1 VSIKRPHLFLVV
13 SVVFLTLLPW
23 KVAEGQTFKNCRAVR
38 AKYPSGVA
46 INFSVTGTSRAEINR
61 VVYLRN
67 QRLDL
72 DKDGLICENENLQS
86 IGTTTTVPVTTTT
99 TVPVTT
105 TTTVPVTRR
114 TPVSN
119 LEEFVRVY
127 GAAVTTIECVGDYGG
142 TASGTSILN
151 SYTDQRLIDKG
162 IRSTLVTNYWVI
174 SECEGG
180 RKDWLSR
187 QVVVRSRAGE
197 CVGYIGRWDT
207 SIDVATVYTTCDIP
221 KVSRFTGT
229 SVPKPMIGDVAV
241 IIESVVGTE
250 GTSTQ
255 GAIANITGDEILTT
269 AQASRSSGGALFNRD
284 GEFLGIVM
292 GVTGSLTTVI
302 PITKFAGTV
311 YSATNTVAWR
321 T

>member
-1 VSIKRPHLFLVV
+1 VNIKRPHLFLVV
-13 SVVFLTLLPW
+13 SVVLLTLLPW
-23 KVAEGQTFKNCRAVR
+23 NVAEGQTFKNCSAVR
-38 AKYPSGVA
+38 AKYPRGVA
-46 INFSVTGTSRAEINR
+46 INFSVTGTSGAEINR

-67 QRLDL
+67 QRLDR

-86 IGTTTTVPVTTTT
+86 LGTTT

-114 TPVSN
+114 TPVSD
-119 LEEFVRVY
+119 LAEFVRVY
-127 GAAVTTIECVGDYGG
+127 GAAVTTIECVGDYGDI
-142 TASGTSILN
+142 ASGTSIL
-151 SYTDQRLIDKG
+151 SSFTDQRLIDKG
-162 IRSTLVTNYWVI
+162 IRSTLVTSYWAI

-197 CVGYIGRWDT
+197 CVGYIGSWNK
-207 SIDVATVYTTCDIP
+207 SIDVAAVYTTCDIP

-229 SVPKPMIGDVAV
+229 SVPKPVIGDVAV
-241 IIESVVGTE
+241 IIESVAGTE

-284 GEFLGIVM
+284 GEFLGIVRD
-292 GVTGSLTTVI
+292 VTGSLTVVI
-302 PITKFAGTV
+302 PITKFPGPV
-311 YSATNTVAWR
+311 YSATTTVAWR